1 MSHILYRFMSNQ
13 EFSKLTAGCPIY
25 HKTGTCKHS
34 RTTSN
39 GICFQYD
46 ISDNFAR
53 ESLDWLIGIV
63 SSDVLVKFSISDD
76 NFTKFFIK
84 SSGTYAYDDPEGI
97 IPYIARP
104 ECYTSMYD
112 SELCVPIAYNVGDK
126 VWYTL

>member
-1 MSHILYRFMSNQ
+1 MHVLFRYMSSR
-13 EFSKLTAGCPIY
+13 EFSKLTAGCPIVY
-25 HKTGTCKHS
+25 QTNTCKHCN
-34 RTTSN
+34 TTSD

-46 ISDNFAR
+46 ISSDFAR

-76 NFTKFFIK
+76 NFNKHFVK
-84 SSGTYAYDDPEGI
+84 SSGVYAYDDPEGE

-112 SELCVPIAYNVGDK
+112 EELCTPIAYNVGDK

>member
-1 MSHILYRFMSNQ
+1 MHVLFRYMSSR

-25 HKTGTCKHS
+25 YRTGTCKHS
-34 RTTSN
+34 NTSSD

-46 ISDNFAR
+46 VSDNFAR

-63 SSDVLVKFSISDD
+63 SDDVLVKFVVPD
-76 NFTKFFIK
+76 NVFDKYFTKSF
-84 SSGTYAYDDPEGI
+84 GTYAYDDPEGQ

-104 ECYTSMYD
+104 ECYTSMYN
-112 SELCVPIAYNVGDK
+112 SELCIPIAYNVGDK

>member
-1 MSHILYRFMSNQ
+1 MPHILYRYMSSR

-25 HKTGTCKHS
+25 YRTGTCKHS
-34 RTTSN
+34 NTSSN

-63 SSDVLVKFSISDD
+63 SDDVLVKFVVSDNVFD
-76 NFTKFFIK
+76 KYFVR
-84 SSGTYAYDDPEGI
+84 SSGLYAYDDPEGVV
-97 IPYIARP
+97 PCIARP
-104 ECYTSMYD
+104 ECYTRMYN
-112 SELCVPIAYNVGDK
+112 SELCIPVAYNVGDK